1 MRLDQYLYINN
12 YCVSR
17 TKAQNVIK
25 DSRVKVNGKI
35 VDKVSFDIGESD
47 DVELLKS
54 KEHEFVGRGGNKLE
68 HALYYFNLDVNDKVC
83 VDIGAST
90 GGFTECLLMH
100 GAKKVFA
107 VDSGVN
113 QLSPKLKSNAKVI
126 SMEGFNARNLTVEH
140 INGEFASVIVMDVSF
155 ISQKLLYP
163 AIKLIASD
171 NADIITLIKPQF
183 EAGKQALGKKG
194 VIKDQRI
201 RDKVIEDII
210 SYAVDFGL
218 EYVSHCKSPITGG
231 DGNIEYLLH
240 LRTK

>member
-12 YCVSR
+12 YCESR

-68 HALYYFNLDVNDKVC
+68 HALNYFNINVNERIC
-83 VDIGAST
+83 LDIGAST

-107 VDSGVN
+107 VDSGIN
-113 QLSPKLKSNAKVI
+113 QLSHKLKSNPNVV
-126 SMEGFNARNLTVEH
+126 SMEGFNARNLSTEH
-140 INGEFASVIVMDVSF
+140 INGESPSIIVMDVSF
-155 ISQKLLYP
+155 ISQ
-163 AIKLIASD
+163 
-171 NADIITLIKPQF
+171 TLIHPSI
-183 EAGKQALGKKG
+183 ATVL
-194 VIKDQRI
+194 KD
-201 RDKVIEDII
+201 
-210 SYAVDFGL
+210 
-218 EYVSHCKSPITGG
+218 GG
-231 DGNIEYLLH
+231 EFI
-240 LRTK
+240 